1 MMLVS
6 VLLLAVAFLALGT
19 GALAAG
25 TQPPWTVAVYGGAL
39 LLAVVGALVALASL
53 TTGTVDEV
61 VLPLGLPRTGLRFR
75 LDGLA
80 AFFLLVLDLGAVV
93 ACLFA
98 LGYGR
103 HEPRPRRVL
112 PFVPAFLG
120 AMHLVLVADDAFA
133 FLFTWELMS
142 LCSWALVVSRPDT
155 AENARAGYV
164 YLVMA
169 GLGTAALLLAMGI
182 LAGSDGGYAFAEM
195 RAAEREPWLAA
206 VAVGLILVG
215 TGSKAGLVPLH
226 AWLPLAHPAA
236 PSHVSALMSGVMT
249 KVAVYAALR
258 LILDVIGEVAW
269 WWGPVLMLL
278 GAASA
283 VLGLL
288 HAILETDLKRL
299 LAYSTVENIGVIF
312 TAFGLA
318 IAFRGAGLQTGAALA
333 LTAALL
339 HVLNHAFFKSLL
351 FMGAGAVL
359 EATGERDME
368 RLGGLIHAMP
378 LTAAAMLLGSAAISA
393 LPPLNGFV
401 SEWLLFQAILQ
412 SPAVDVW
419 ALRFLTPAVGALL
432 ALAAALA
439 AACFVRAYG
448 IVFLGRPRSP
458 AAAAGHEV
466 DRWSLAGLGAA
477 ALPCVLLGVFPGP
490 VIDLLAPAVATLTG
504 GATLATQGG
513 QGWLSLV
520 PVDPA
525 HSSYNGLILLTF
537 ILVSGSLVAFAVHRL
552 ASHRVARGPIW
563 DCGYPDPSPAT
574 QYTASS
580 FGQPLRRVFGSVAF
594 SAREQV
600 EMPAPGDLGPARLEV
615 HLRDHVWTMLYAP
628 VAGVI
633 DALSERLNVI
643 QFLTIRRYLTMMF
656 GALVFL
662 LVVVAVWR

>member
-1 MMLVS
+1 MVLVA
-6 VLLLAVAFLALGT
+6 VLVLAMTFMALG
-19 GALAAG
+19 GVALAADSRPRWP
-25 TQPPWTVAVYGGAL
+25 TAVYGAAL
-39 LLAVVGALVALASL
+39 LLAVVGALIALSSL
-53 TTGTVDEV
+53 AAGLSGEL

-75 LDGLA
+75 LDALA
-80 AFFLLVLDLGAVV
+80 AFFLLVLDLGAVL

-103 HEPRPRRVL
+103 HETRPRRVL

-120 AMHLVLVADDAFA
+120 AMHLVIVADDAFA
-133 FLFTWELMS
+133 FLFSWELMS
-142 LCSWALVVSRPDT
+142 LCSWALVLARPEA
-155 AENARAGYV
+155 AENARAAYV

-169 GLGTAALLLAMGI
+169 GIGTAALLLAMGI
-182 LAGSDGGYAFAEM
+182 LAGADGGYAFAEM

-206 VAVGLILVG
+206 LAVGLILVG

-258 LILDVIGEVAW
+258 LILDVIGQVAW

-288 HAILETDLKRL
+288 HAIVETDLKRL

-351 FMGAGAVL
+351 FMGSGAVL

-378 LTAAAMLLGSAAISA
+378 ATAVAMLLGAAAISA

-458 AAAAGHEV
+458 AAAGAHEV
-466 DRWSLAGLGAA
+466 DGWSRAGLAA
-477 ALPCVLLGVFPGP
+477 AAVPCLLLGVFPGP
-490 VIDLLAPAVATLTG
+490 VIDLLAPAVATLSA
-504 GATLATQGG
+504 GATLPTQGG

-520 PVDPA
+520 PVDPV

-537 ILVSGSLVAFAVHRL
+537 IVVSASLVAVAVHRL

-574 QYTASS
+574 QYSASS
-580 FGQPLRRVFGSVAF
+580 FGQPLRRVFGSVVF
-594 SAREQV
+594 SAREHV

-615 HLRDHVWTMLYAP
+615 HQRDHVWATLYAP
-628 VAGVI
+628 LAGVI
-633 DALSERLNVI
+633 DALAERLNIV

-656 GALVFL
+656 GALVLL